1 MKRIRSVFK
10 GQEAAIAGIIAV
22 MSVIF
27 TIRNPIFFSVEN
39 LMDVLKANSV
49 LGMMACGMFLV
60 IISGGIDVSV
70 GAVISASA
78 CVAGTVLV
86 RYSSDVFLAF
96 LIAGAT
102 GAAGNQDTG
111 SQ

>member
-1 MKRIRSVFK
+1 MKKLIGAFK

-49 LGMMACGMFLV
+49 PGDHLRR
-60 IISGGIDVSV
+60 D
-70 GAVISASA
+70 
-78 CVAGTVLV
+78 
-86 RYSSDVFLAF
+86 
-96 LIAGAT
+96 
-102 GAAGNQDTG
+102 
-111 SQ
+111 